1 MGEIKIPYKGSAFE
15 TYDVVTSKLGCY
27 SNNIVYKTSVN
38 GNIFFFYINN
48 KGFLHIL
55 KAERVVM
62 HSSDSK
68 KYSLFE
74 VSDYLLTNSNTFR
87 YKRRVGRYLNSARD
101 ANAAIFEMLGNDIR
115 NF

>member
-1 MGEIKIPYKGSAFE
+1 MGEVKIPYKGAAFE
-15 TYDVVTSKLGCY
+15 TYDALASKLGCY
-27 SNNIVYKTSVN
+27 SSNIVYKASVN

-74 VSDYLLTNSNTFR
+74 VSDYLLTSSNTLR
-87 YKRRVGRYLNSARD
+87 YKGKVGNYCNSARD
-101 ANAAIFEMLGNDIR
+101 ANAAIFKLLGNDIR
-115 NF
+115 DF